1 MLLAVV
7 ATLGGLALLAFGA
20 DRFVAGAVATA
31 RNLGVSNLI
40 IGLTVVGMATSMPEA
55 LVGAV
60 AAWDGKTH
68 IAIGNAIGSNI
79 ANVGL
84 VLGATALFWGVRA
97 EALGREFSV
106 MGLAMLLALLLM
118 LDQHLSRLDGALLL
132 AALLLSVGWVVRG
145 ARQTSTATEAGAEA
159 GAEARA
165 AKRLPSLGKSLL
177 LMCVGLLV
185 LLGGA
190 ELLVRGAVQIA
201 QILGVSDLVIGL
213 TIVAI
218 GTSLPELAACI
229 ASVLKKEADIVIG
242 NIIGSNMFNMLM
254 VLGLP
259 CVIHPIAFGGEVL
272 ARDFSV
278 MIGITLLM
286 GWMVFVSS
294 KAQIRRWEGAAL
306 LLCFAGYQYGLF
318 QG

>member
-1 MLLAVV
+1 MAVLLAVA

-20 DRFVAGAVATA
+20 DRFVDGAVATA
-31 RNLGVSNLI
+31 RNLGMSNLI

-60 AAWDGKTH
+60 AAWDGKTQ
-68 IAIGNAIGSNI
+68 IAIGNALGSNI
-79 ANVGL
+79 ANAGL

-132 AALLLSVGWVVRG
+132 AALLLSVGWVVRR
-145 ARQTSTATEAGAEA
+145 ARQTPAATGGGAEA
-159 GAEARA
+159 GA

-201 QILGVSDLVIGL
+201 QILGVSDLIIGL
-213 TIVAI
+213 TIVAV

-229 ASVLKKEADIVIG
+229 AGVLKKEADIAIG

-259 CVIHPIAFGGEVL
+259 CLIHPIAFGREVL
-272 ARDFSV
+272 TRDFSV

-286 GWMVFVSS
+286 GWMMFVSS

-306 LLCFAGYQYGLF
+306 LLCFAAYQYGLF

>member
-145 ARQTSTATEAGAEA
+145 ARQTSPATEAGAEA
-159 GAEARA
+159 GA

-213 TIVAI
+213 TIVAV

>member
-1 MLLAVV
+1 MAVLLAVA

-20 DRFVAGAVATA
+20 DRFVDGAVATA
-31 RNLGVSNLI
+31 RNLGMSNLI

-60 AAWDGKTH
+60 AAWDGKTQ
-68 IAIGNAIGSNI
+68 IAIGNALGSNI

-145 ARQTSTATEAGAEA
+145 ARQTSAATGGGAEA
-159 GAEARA
+159 GA
-165 AKRLPSLGKSLL
+165 AKQRLPSLGRSLL

-201 QILGVSDLVIGL
+201 QILGVSDLIIGL
-213 TIVAI
+213 TIVAV

-229 ASVLKKEADIVIG
+229 AGVLKKEADIAIG

-259 CVIHPIAFGGEVL
+259 CLIHPIAFGREVL
-272 ARDFSV
+272 TRDFSV

-286 GWMVFVSS
+286 GWMMFVSS

-306 LLCFAGYQYGLF
+306 LLCFAAYQYGLF

>member
-1 MLLAVV
+1 VLLAVV

-145 ARQTSTATEAGAEA
+145 ARQTSTATEAGA
-159 GAEARA
+159 

-213 TIVAI
+213 TIVAV

>member
-145 ARQTSTATEAGAEA
+145 ARQTSSATEAG
-159 GAEARA
+159 A

-213 TIVAI
+213 TIVAV

>member
-145 ARQTSTATEAGAEA
+145 ARQTSTATEAGA
-159 GAEARA
+159 

-213 TIVAI
+213 TIVAV